1 MTRPDKTYWDRRYAS
16 TAPLSRPR
24 PRPSSP
30 GRSALGG
37 HHQVAG
43 LELRRVDDLG
53 LGEGLVLPGVLQEE
67 HGRGPLLPVRAFAPR
82 ECDRAVPAD
91 ELGAEEGFH
100 DVVGLV
106 ALRRVDGVRQQHHLG
121 IRVEAAIH
129 GLLLEL
135 LEVARPEGLA
145 PRRQL

>member
-30 GRSALGG
+30 RRSALGR

-53 LGEGLVLPGVLQEE
+53 LGEGLSLLRVLQEE
-67 HGRGPLLPVRAFAPR
+67 HRRRPLLPVGALAPCER
-82 ECDRAVPAD
+82 DRAVPAD
-91 ELGAEEGFH
+91 ELGAEEGLD

-106 ALRRVDGVRQQHHLG
+106 ALRGIDGVR
-121 IRVEAAIH
+121 
-129 GLLLEL
+129 
-135 LEVARPEGLA
+135 
-145 PRRQL
+145 